1 MSKDDFQR
9 FASQRFLRTVEP
21 GLLHA
26 FFDRY
31 GISTDRLD
39 LTLLQATPDEGRSAV
54 SAYLLHTPKTEIPE
68 SLTADLHRIERLGK
82 PVGQEALL
90 QEARRRG
97 IELVPPEA
105 FSKTNPRNLA
115 LRAFINHPEVFED
128 AENGLAFLQPQSV
141 MEFVAPEEGI
151 PADLSEERL
160 RVLEAHARTI
170 FQADLRGEFCEAI
183 TYQDGD
189 EMHVSIRHG
198 AALTITEVL
207 EGSRKRIRSFREIDN
222 AVLAY
227 SAIDGRLKVWGCGKA
242 SRTALAKAFAEVALD
257 RPGLFSAVA
266 SRRLYTLGPAE
277 AAGAAFEF
285 RHRHDP
291 GIARIQIYEAQANRV
306 VVTKSGREKVVRSLT
321 ARESDGNALQALHE
335 SRPEITYQFGGW
347 RLAHLMIK
355 ITLVAEGPRPPVI
368 TVKIKP
374 HDTLSFPRQRH
385 QQRVMKLLA
394 MNEMLCEREP
404 SRPALAAE

>member
-1 MSKDDFQR
+1 MRDDYQR
-9 FASQRFLRTVEP
+9 FANLRFLRTVEADLLKRFFERHAIAAGALDL
-21 GLLHA
+21 GLLVSDPDKGREA
-26 FFDRY
+26 V
-31 GISTDRLD
+31 
-39 LTLLQATPDEGRSAV
+39 AT
-54 SAYLLHTPKTEIPE
+54 YLLRTPKDQCPE
-68 SLTADLHRIERLGK
+68 SLTADLHRIERLGR

-97 IELVPPEA
+97 VELVPPEA
-105 FSKTNPRNLA
+105 LSKTSARNLA

-128 AENGLAFLQPQSV
+128 AENGLAFLQPPSV

-151 PADLSEERL
+151 PADLSEDRL
-160 RVLEAHARTI
+160 RALEAHARAI

-183 TYQDGD
+183 AYHDGD
-189 EMHVSIRHG
+189 EVHVSIRHG

-227 SAIDGRLKVWGCGKA
+227 SAIDGRLKVRGCGKS

-257 RPGLFSAVA
+257 RPGLFSAA
-266 SRRLYTLGPAE
+266 SSRHLYTLSAVE
-277 AAGAAFEF
+277 RAGAAFQF
-285 RHRHDP
+285 RHGHDP
-291 GIARIQIYEAQANRV
+291 GIARVQIYEAQANRV
-306 VVTKSGREKVVRSLT
+306 VVARSGREKVVRSLI

-335 SRPEITYQFGGW
+335 SRPEIAYQSGGW
-347 RLAHLMIK
+347 RLAHLVVK

-374 HDTLSFPRQRH
+374 HETLSFPRQRH
-385 QQRVMKLLA
+385 QRRVMKLLA
-394 MNEMLCEREP
+394 MNEILCEREP
-404 SRPALAAE
+404 SRSTLAAE